1 MIWKKNKNR
10 ITVTSEEGIFYFNM
24 PEYFKLNEVHPD
36 LFRLAELVLFNPWYK
51 DLKQHKF
58 TRTKGKKIGLAFSGG
73 ADSMAAQCLLPKD
86 DTILFYH
93 KRVGNLG
100 TLATQDNP
108 LYVFD
113 INKLDVNIFESNH
126 EQIRTHHGKNIGF
139 STDLA
144 LAAAG
149 ILMADYW
156 NLGYIATGTMLES
169 TFLYRGYKYRDFSQV
184 EFWRF
189 WFNTFQQAGLEL
201 FWPVMPCSEFLTQK
215 ILTANGRT
223 SISCLRGRQEP
234 CGKCYKCFRKLSIA
248 GIQPKLHPESS
259 KVLNGR
265 PLKQAASLIYAMNKY
280 NLNIPPL
287 AEYKGMNLSWLE
299 NYYKPAIDMIPVEY
313 RDYLTAELD
322 KYTTPITGNEI
333 EKFNIE
339 GVPVVK

>member
-1 MIWKKNKNR
+1 M
-10 ITVTSEEGIFYFNM
+10 
-24 PEYFKLNEVHPD
+24 
-36 LFRLAELVLFNPWYK
+36 
-51 DLKQHKF
+51 
-58 TRTKGKKIGLAFSGG
+58 
-73 ADSMAAQCLLPKD
+73 
-86 DTILFYH
+86 
-93 KRVGNLG
+93 
-100 TLATQDNP
+100 
-108 LYVFD
+108 
-113 INKLDVNIFESNH
+113 
-126 EQIRTHHGKNIGF
+126 
-139 STDLA
+139 A